1 MPGALERA
9 ARFRGKAVFQ
19 TDNAESKFQPVMDV
33 MKTSATWTQSG
44 LGFHSTAMFLDDR
57 PSTRQ
62 LREWFWQLVTPSPK

>member
-1 MPGALERA
+1 
-9 ARFRGKAVFQ
+9 
-19 TDNAESKFQPVMDV
+19 MDV